1 MTADPRIRK
10 AFVSFGRPSALHA
23 QINFGL
29 IFAFGLL
36 MVFFTLENTEATT
49 VHLLPGLQHTMPLAG
64 LLLLVAGIGAVS
76 AWFFAAWTGML
87 NNVDQISKASEFEA
101 QQVRIQ
107 ELESDLSRY
116 RSCGDPVGASSC
128 HTVGSST
135 RVILPKASRIPDAD
149 WHSGVVIDSFQP
161 VRDIPCNRRERA
173 G

>member
-1 MTADPRIRK
+1 MR
-10 AFVSFGRPSALHA
+10 

-36 MVFFTLENTEATT
+36 MVFFTLENTAATT
-49 VHLLPGLQHTMPLAG
+49 VHLLPGVQQTMPLAG

-87 NNVDQISKASEFEA
+87 TNVDQLSKASDLEA

-116 RSCGDPVGASSC
+116 RSTVETQLGLLPATTVSS
-128 HTVGSST
+128 SDST
-135 RVILPKASRIPDAD
+135 DAA
-149 WHSGVVIDSFQP
+149 
-161 VRDIPCNRRERA
+161 ET
-173 G
+173 